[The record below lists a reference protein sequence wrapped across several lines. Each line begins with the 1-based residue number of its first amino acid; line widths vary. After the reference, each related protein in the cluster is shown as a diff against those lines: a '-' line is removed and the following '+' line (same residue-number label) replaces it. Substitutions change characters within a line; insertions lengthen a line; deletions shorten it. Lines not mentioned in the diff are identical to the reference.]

1 MMKGSV
7 GQKLVSA
14 FLVVALIFAAS
25 GVYSYINMRAMSQTF
40 EDVTE
45 SLFEARAAILELES
59 TVHEQNSTYRGFL
72 LSSQS
77 IYLDTFY
84 ELNAETE
91 AISERIESLI
101 TDETSLQLLSS
112 INNKNTEMLT
122 IGEDLLPL
130 FEANPDIA
138 RVRATGTMTPLAN
151 QLAGEANEMIDRIN
165 EDISST
171 LLESNAS
178 IAQARTLSAVMM
190 GAAFLIAILLGVILT
205 SRITKPL
212 KSMTAMAERV
222 ADGNLTD
229 QPIPMKGKDEIAKLQ
244 HSFIAMQDNL
254 KNLIQQISLNSAQ
267 VAASSEELSANAE
280 QTSRATEQTAG
291 SIEEISRGSENQVSA
306 ADRSVESLRSV
317 TVGIQTIAESANV
330 IENYSNESLSH
341 ANEGGTLVEN
351 TVQNMESISH
361 RVGESD
367 QAIQNLSS
375 RTDEIGSILD
385 VIRGIADQ
393 TNLLALNAAIEA
405 ARAGEHGKGFAVVA
419 DEVRKLAEQSA
430 GSTHKIN
437 DLIAEMQKDSS
448 RSVETMDEVKAEVER
463 GINAAQATQE
473 KFQLIVGSVE
483 QMTTQIEQMNETA
496 QAIAAKSDEVTVTV
510 GSMTGIAKDTND
522 HSASV
527 SAAAQQTLA
536 SMEEVTSSA
545 TALTGMAE
553 ELQELIARFELPG
566 ETSLNEYEEEYPD
579 HHELNSSEESE
590 NEEYDEAAVAE
601 EDQNTTGEKVS

>member
-14 FLVVALIFAAS
+14 FLIVALIFAAS
-25 GVYSYINMRAMSQTF
+25 GVYSYMNMREMSQTF
-40 EDVTE
+40 EEVTE

-59 TVHEQNSTYRGFL
+59 TVHEQNSTYRGYL
-72 LSSQS
+72 LSSQT
-77 IYLDTFY
+77 IYLDRFY
-84 ELNAETE
+84 ELNEET
-91 AISERIESLI
+91 AVLGERIETLI
-101 TDETSLQLLSS
+101 SGDSSSQLLAS
-112 INNKNTEMLT
+112 ITEKNAEMLT
-122 IGEDLLPL
+122 IGEGLLPL
-130 FEANPDIA
+130 FESNPDIA
-138 RVRATGTMTPLAN
+138 RARATGSMTPLAN
-151 QLAGEANEMIDRIN
+151 QLADEANEMITAIN
-165 EDISST
+165 GEITTT
-171 LLESNAS
+171 LEESNAA
-178 IAQARTLSAVMM
+178 IAQARTLSAVIM
-190 GAAFLIAILLGVILT
+190 GAAFIIAILMGIILT

-222 ADGNLTD
+222 AAGDLRE
-229 QPIPMKGKDEIAKLQ
+229 QPISVKGNDEIAKLQ
-244 HSFIAMQDNL
+244 HSFNAMQDNL
-254 KNLIQQISLNSAQ
+254 KNLIQKISLNSAQ

-280 QTSRATEQTAG
+280 QTSKATEQTAG
-291 SIEEISRGSENQVSA
+291 SIEEISRGSEDQVSA
-306 ADRSVESLRSV
+306 AGRSVESLRNV
-317 TVGIQTIAESANV
+317 TTGIQAIAESANV
-330 IENYSNESLSH
+330 IEGYSNESLSH
-341 ANEGGTLVEN
+341 ANDGGALVEK
-351 TVQNMESISH
+351 TVNNMESINQ

-375 RTDEIGSILD
+375 RTDEIGSILE

-437 DLIAEMQKDSS
+437 DLISEMQKDSS
-448 RSVETMDEVKAEVER
+448 RSVETMNVVKAEVER
-463 GINAAQATQE
+463 GITSAQETRE

-496 QAIAAKSDEVTVTV
+496 QSIAAKSDEVTDTV

-545 TALTGMAE
+545 SALTGMAE
-553 ELQELIARFELPG
+553 ELQGLIATFELPD
-566 ETSLNEYEEEYPD
+566 ENEVYEESDNSEIVYEYEDDQHEEHFD
-579 HHELNSSEESE
+579 EEFE
-590 NEEYDEAAVAE
+590 NDPK
-601 EDQNTTGEKVS
+601 EDNEKAS